1 MPKGDF
7 CHIGLFTTDPQETK
21 AFYEKVFGWTFELI
35 PGFES
40 YLMFTTPSGL
50 GGGFDSG
57 PNAEPPTTT
66 GPILHIEVDDI
77 DATLAEIGDAGGKTI
92 APKTKIS
99 DAFGHYAVFADNV
112 GNRMALWSQ

>member
-7 CHIGLFTTDPQETK
+7 CHIGLFTTDPEKTK
-21 AFYEKVFGWTFELI
+21 AFYETIFGWTFQLI
-35 PGFES
+35 PGFDT

-57 PNAEPPTTT
+57 PNMEPPGTT
-66 GPILHIEVDDI
+66 GPILHIEVEDI
-77 DATLAEIGDAGGKTI
+77 DATLAQIGEAGGATI

-99 DAFGHYAVFADNV
+99 DEFGHFAVFTDNV

>member
-1 MPKGDF
+1 MSKGDL
-7 CHIGLFTTDPQETK
+7 CHIGLFTTEPEKTRS
-21 AFYEKVFGWTFELI
+21 FYESIFGWSFEVI

-57 PNAEPPTTT
+57 PNAEPPGSS
-66 GPILHIEVDDI
+66 GPILHIEVNDI
-77 DATLAEIGDAGGKTI
+77 EATLVEIGKAGGSTI

-99 DAFGHYAVFADNV
+99 DEFGFFALFVDNV
-112 GNRMALWSQ
+112 GNRMGLWSS